1 MPFGLRADNRGR
13 SGTVTP
19 IDTANGKVLR
29 SIGVAVGQSL
39 TGMAVTPNGATLY
52 VMDGDLGSH
61 IVTPVRTAS
70 NTAGKPI
77 NLHAGVADFNAFDP
91 SR

>member
-13 SGTVTP
+13 P
-19 IDTANGKVLR
+19 FAAKL
-29 SIGVAVGQSL
+29 SL
-39 TGMAVTPNGATLY
+39 NGATLY
-52 VMDGDLGSH
+52 VLDADLGSH

-70 NTAGKPI
+70 NTAGTPI
-77 NLHAGVADFNAFDP
+77 NLHGGVADFIAFDP